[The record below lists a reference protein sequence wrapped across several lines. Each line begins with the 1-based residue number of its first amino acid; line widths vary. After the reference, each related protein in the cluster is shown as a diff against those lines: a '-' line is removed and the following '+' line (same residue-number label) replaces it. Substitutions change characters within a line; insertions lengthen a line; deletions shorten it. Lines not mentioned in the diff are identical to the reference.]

1 MNLIS
6 NRLFESVECPKCG
19 KHTIVKQD
27 RHLYRCLNCSF
38 KKDLSPA
45 ASSASLGNNLKVLDL
60 AQDGTTL
67 SLVDTGSKSEPHQV
81 LFIAL
86 AVLFGLFFI

>member
-1 MNLIS
+1 MALITA
-6 NRLFESVECPKCG
+6 NRLVESVECPKCG
-19 KHTIVKQD
+19 KHTIVKSD
-27 RHLYRCLNCSF
+27 DHLYRCLNCSF

-45 ASSASLGNNLKVLDL
+45 TLSPSLKMLDL
-60 AQDGTTL
+60 MQDGTTI
-67 SLVDTGSKSEPHQV
+67 LVDSPSTSEPHPV